1 MTQKNEM
8 PSPTLQTGSGEP
20 ATYPP
25 LMGIVATIAALY
37 FGRDIFLPLATAVL
51 LTFALAPL
59 VAALRKLRIPRP
71 VAVVTVV
78 IGAFAAIIL
87 FGMIVASQ
95 LGSLAENLPL
105 YQRNIE
111 TKMQSI
117 KDANL
122 GEGLYKRVSKL
133 LERLGRQIQEDQP
146 PAAGE
151 VVASDEPPPPLLQFR
166 CRSSIP
172 SLNLCRCSRRS

>member
-1 MTQKNEM
+1 MTDPISLTPRETR
-8 PSPTLQTGSGEP
+8 PDDGPVS
-20 ATYPP
+20 YP
-25 LMGIVATIAALY
+25 LIGIVAVVLALY
-37 FGRDIFLPLATAVL
+37 FGRAIFLPLATAVL

-59 VAALRKLRIPRP
+59 VSGLRKLRVPRP

-122 GEGLYKRVSKL
+122 GEGLYNRVSKL
-133 LERLGRQIQEDQP
+133 FERLGHQIQEDP
-146 PAAGE
+146 APAAGE
-151 VVASDEPPPPLLQFR
+151 VVTL
-166 CRSSIP
+166 
-172 SLNLCRCSRRS
+172 

>member
-1 MTQKNEM
+1 
-8 PSPTLQTGSGEP
+8 
-20 ATYPP
+20 
-25 LMGIVATIAALY
+25 MGIVATIAALY

-59 VAALRKLRIPRP
+59 VRPYEAANSTASRGGDRRNWSLRRNSP
-71 VAVVTVV
+71 VRDDS
-78 IGAFAAIIL
+78 G
-87 FGMIVASQ
+87 SQ

-122 GEGLYKRVSKL
+122 GEGSTSASPGCLKGLATRSRKTNPLRRVMRSHPTN
-133 LERLGRQIQEDQP
+133 R
-146 PAAGE
+146 
-151 VVASDEPPPPLLQFR
+151 PPPL
-166 CRSSIP
+166 RSP
-172 SLNLCRCSRRS
+172 